1 MGLSAVFFTV
11 SSLVARFLN
20 ASMSPAA
27 KRISPGSTGLASS
40 ALMVAANEPPFFGD
54 AFDAA
59 RLLVFG
65 MSFSST
71 ITGQLDKEA
80 RVLSD
85 RIVNRNQF
93 CTVREC
99 AFHHNF
105 MNHLRDPRHDILMG
119 KQRCPIGHQF
129 GDRLAVAYAFEH
141 SGSQVGHGFWM

>member
-1 MGLSAVFFTV
+1 MGRSAVFLTD

-20 ASMSPAA
+20 ASMSPVP

-65 MSFSST
+65 MSSSST
-71 ITGQLDKEA
+71 ITAQTDKDA
-80 RVLSD
+80 RALSD
-85 RIVNRNQF
+85 WIVNRNQF
-93 CTVREC
+93 CAVREC

-105 MNHLRDPRHDILMG
+105 VN
-119 KQRCPIGHQF
+119 
-129 GDRLAVAYAFEH
+129 
-141 SGSQVGHGFWM
+141 

>member
-1 MGLSAVFFTV
+1 MGRSAVFFTV

-40 ALMVAANEPPFFGD
+40 ALMVAANEPPFIGD

-71 ITGQLDKEA
+71 ITDQLDKEA

-85 RIVNRNQF
+85 RIVNGNQF
-93 CTVREC
+93 RAVREC
-99 AFHHNF
+99 AFHHNLV
-105 MNHLRDPRHDILMG
+105 NHLGDTRHHVF
-119 KQRCPIGHQF
+119 R
-129 GDRLAVAYAFEH
+129 
-141 SGSQVGHGFWM
+141 